1 VLAGLA
7 HLDRQQNLAPVAP
20 RVVHAPAEPK
30 LTSSWFVPCLLIE
43 VIEATTIHSDCLR
56 IAERR
61 GCGVLSAGLGRS
73 DRARVRSP
81 WLMGPDASA
90 AAAAPFASLA

>member
-56 IAERR
+56 IVERR
-61 GCGVLSAGLGRS
+61 GCGVLSAGLGGRT
-73 DRARVRSP
+73 ARVRSP
-81 WLMGPDASA
+81 GLWDRMRQQ
-90 AAAAPFASLA
+90 AAAPFASLA